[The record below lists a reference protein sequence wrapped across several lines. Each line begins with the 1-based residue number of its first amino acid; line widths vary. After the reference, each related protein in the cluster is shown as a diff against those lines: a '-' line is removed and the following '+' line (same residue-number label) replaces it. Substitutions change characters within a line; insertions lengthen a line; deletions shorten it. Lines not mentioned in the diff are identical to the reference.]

1 MAGNGDAQRLE
12 QIERA
17 VMGARRPDSVE
28 ATNSTTNST
37 ADDVVAR
44 VDAAAELCR
53 EAGRYAREHGAYL
66 DELSTAFADKLRA
79 MTADYASNMLAAEE
93 RRMAE
98 LRRILG
104 KIAG

>member
-1 MAGNGDAQRLE
+1 MAAGNGDAQRLE
-12 QIERA
+12 QVERA
-17 VMGARRPDSVE
+17 ITGTIGQNRPAAVE
-28 ATNSTTNST
+28 APNG
-37 ADDVVAR
+37 DDVVAR

-53 EAGRYAREHGAYL
+53 EAGRYAKDHGAYL

-79 MTADYASNMLAAEE
+79 ITVEYARNMLAAEE